1 MPELTEAEKAAVEA
15 ENKSAHYGSVE
26 ADAIALSSLHQEVRD
41 LVNKMQASE
50 KLSEAQNERDRRGY
64 QKQFESLIDRL
75 GGFYKPPI
83 LSEEEADKDVDCL
96 KLVKD
101 FIPPLTIDNVLKLSK
116 ILRMEQGNSFT
127 DPHFNAILRAF
138 HRVRYAK

>member
-1 MPELTEAEKAAVEA
+1 M
-15 ENKSAHYGSVE
+15 E
-26 ADAIALSSLHQEVRD
+26 ADSVQLSALHQEVRD

-64 QKQFESLIDRL
+64 QTQFEQLIDKL

-96 KLVKD
+96 KLVKE
-101 FIPPLTIDNVLKLSK
+101 FIPPLTTDNVLKLSK
-116 ILRMEQGNSFT
+116 ILRMEQGNSLT
-127 DPHFNAILRAF
+127 DVHYNAILRSF